1 MNKDK
6 YYSIGKMK
14 GGIKGQMKKKV
25 FVTAIFLVLTFL
37 MMRGSLDVLKKSEN
51 TNEYTRYN
59 EYSRYK
65 EINGTIEKG
74 ETLFDIFKRYNLNIT
89 ELFRIKE
96 ASVHIH
102 KLREV
107 YPGQLYKI
115 IIDSDN
121 QVNAFGYWIN
131 DDSILSITRTE
142 SGFLAEKKAVEY
154 EKKIQHVGG
163 PIKDNLI
170 SSVGE
175 GRENLMLALQ
185 LSDIFAWDID
195 FTTDIRN
202 GDSFKVIA
210 EGFNL
215 NGEFKKYGD
224 ILSAEFTNNGE
235 TYRAYRFELNG
246 KTDYYDAEGKS
257 LRRAFLKAPLSYRRI
272 SSGFSRSRFHP
283 ILRIYRP
290 SHGVDFAA
298 PAGTPVS
305 AVGDGT
311 VNFAGYKGGYG
322 NIAII
327 RHPNGWKTYYAHL
340 SRFGKGVRK
349 AVKVKQG
356 QIIGYVGSTGLS
368 TGPHLHYEVRINNKP
383 VNPLTV
389 KLPRGDSIPKK
400 FMAEFKK
407 TRNRMDAGLASISM
421 PVFAFDGKHTD
432 SASN

>member
-96 ASVHIH
+96 ASAHIH